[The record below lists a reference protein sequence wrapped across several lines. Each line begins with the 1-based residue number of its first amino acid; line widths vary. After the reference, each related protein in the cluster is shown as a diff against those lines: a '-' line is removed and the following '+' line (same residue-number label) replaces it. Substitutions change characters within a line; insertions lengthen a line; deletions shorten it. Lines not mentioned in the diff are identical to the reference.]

1 MQPLKSILKILQNKK
16 KISLINTEKAYL
28 IYICTVCNYIFTSS
42 TRQGIYLK
50 TVAFGGILL
59 TALIA
64 FLILNM
70 KI

>member
-1 MQPLKSILKILQNKK
+1 MQPGKVYLKFYQII
-16 KISLINTEKAYL
+16 LINTEKAYL
-28 IYICTVCNYIFTSS
+28 IFVCMVCNYIFTSS

-70 KI
+70 NMNI

>member
-1 MQPLKSILKILQNKK
+1 MHGMQLH
-16 KISLINTEKAYL
+16 
-28 IYICTVCNYIFTSS
+28 IYIQQ
-42 TRQGIYLK
+42 RQGIYLK

-70 KI
+70 NKNI